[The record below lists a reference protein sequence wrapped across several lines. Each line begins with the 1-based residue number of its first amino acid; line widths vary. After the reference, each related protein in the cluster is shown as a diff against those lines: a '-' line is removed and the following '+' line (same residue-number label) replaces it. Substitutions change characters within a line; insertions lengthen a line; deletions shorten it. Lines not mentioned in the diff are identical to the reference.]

1 MNANIKFSNV
11 SFDYIKITNTSSG
24 IKESLLG
31 FIKNFGQDS
40 YKQEQFHVLQGVN
53 FEIEHGDRLC
63 IIGKNG
69 AGKSTML
76 RLITGIYQPKHGQIQ
91 TQGRISSL
99 IEIGAGMDPELTGRE
114 NIYISGLISGYFKK
128 QLATKEKEII
138 DFADIG
144 DFIDVPV
151 KYYSTGM
158 GARLSFSIATTIDP
172 EILIVDELFAGGDI
186 NFINKATKRIED
198 IKSDASI
205 FIAVSHDMNYVKEFF
220 NKIIYINNNRVE
232 YFGED
237 IDFIIEKYVQD
248 NA

>member
-40 YKQEQFHVLQGVN
+40 YKQEQFHVLQGVT
-53 FEIEHGDRLC
+53 FEIEHGDRVC

-76 RLITGIYQPKHGQIQ
+76 RLITGIYQPKHGQIL

-128 QLATKEKEII
+128 QLAAKEKEII
-138 DFADIG
+138 NFADIG

-220 NKIIYINNNRVE
+220 NKIIYINNNKVE

-237 IDFIIEKYVQD
+237 IDFIIKKYFQD